1 MKNKLIAISLILFL
15 LIGCSKG
22 KDPIEPADD
31 PDVKFTYQIK
41 EGLEFRE
48 GEAVDF
54 SDAIV
59 GNFDSYELGTIK
71 KEVGDH
77 ILSVTL
83 IKNGQK
89 KVIGVP
95 YTIRDNVPSDN
106 NYLKSLQIGEY
117 QLSPQFKKELDSYS
131 VEVPSHLD
139 SYQVTAIPEDSMA
152 KVIEGD
158 GLVDNL
164 GYDFNHQVVVE
175 AEDGSHFYYYIYF
188 ILKDSETTS
197 PTTGS
202 EIEVWNGYE
211 INYPNS
217 TLATIRNDYLTLV
230 NKSYRIDKYYV
241 PSDLVVLDSQYQ
253 TIGGTMLVRDAYNAF
268 IRMTQAASEE
278 GLSIN
283 VGTCYRDYEYQ
294 KGLYTYYLGFDSQAV
309 VDTSSAR
316 PGHSEHHLGLAC
328 DFVAGH
334 LALYDFTGTS
344 EDLWLR
350 EHADEYGFILR
361 YPSDK
366 AHITGYEYE
375 SWHYRYVGVD
385 QAKKIKES
393 GLTLEEY
400 LNR

>member
-131 VEVPSHLD
+131 VEVPSHFD

-202 EIEVWNGYE
+202 DIEVWNGYE
-211 INYPNS
+211 LNYRNS
-217 TLATIRNDYLTLV
+217 KPATIRDDFLTLV
-230 NKSYRIDKYYV
+230 NKEYRLDESYE
-241 PSDLVVLDSQYQ
+241 PNDLVLVDQEFQIY
-253 TIGGTMLVRDAYNAF
+253 GGASLVREAYDAY
-268 IRMTQAASEE
+268 IKMRQAASAQ
-278 GLSIN
+278 GLTLN
-283 VGTCYRDYEYQ
+283 VSTCYRSYDFQ
-294 KGLYTYYLGFDSQAV
+294 RTLYTQYLSSDSQEV
-309 VDTSSAR
+309 VDTYSAR
-316 PGHSEHHLGLAC
+316 PGHSEHQLGLSC
-328 DFVAGH
+328 DFASATSE
-334 LALYDFTGTS
+334 LESFTGTA
-344 EDLWLR
+344 EEKWMRDN
-350 EHADEYGFILR
+350 AVDFGFILR
-361 YPSDK
+361 FPEDK
-366 AHITGYEYE
+366 TNITGYMYE
-375 SWHYRYVGVD
+375 SWHYRFVGVE

>member
-139 SYQVTAIPEDSMA
+139 SYQVTAIPEDRMA

-175 AEDGSHFYYYIYF
+175 AEDGSHFY
-188 ILKDSETTS
+188 
-197 PTTGS
+197 
-202 EIEVWNGYE
+202 
-211 INYPNS
+211 
-217 TLATIRNDYLTLV
+217 
-230 NKSYRIDKYYV
+230 
-241 PSDLVVLDSQYQ
+241 
-253 TIGGTMLVRDAYNAF
+253 
-268 IRMTQAASEE
+268 
-278 GLSIN
+278 
-283 VGTCYRDYEYQ
+283 
-294 KGLYTYYLGFDSQAV
+294 
-309 VDTSSAR
+309 
-316 PGHSEHHLGLAC
+316 
-328 DFVAGH
+328 
-334 LALYDFTGTS
+334 
-344 EDLWLR
+344 
-350 EHADEYGFILR
+350 
-361 YPSDK
+361 
-366 AHITGYEYE
+366 
-375 SWHYRYVGVD
+375 
-385 QAKKIKES
+385 
-393 GLTLEEY
+393 
-400 LNR
+400 